1 MRSALAEKQKTEVRV
16 RRGGTADLRALL
28 DLENEVFHTD
38 RLSRQSL
45 RRFLDSPNAEL
56 IIADL
61 DGRLAGYAL
70 VLFRS
75 RTSTARLYSI
85 AISPSC
91 GRRGVGKALLA
102 AAEQAAL
109 AWNCTSLRLEVHE
122 SNAAAIA
129 LYRQAGYRQFGRHEA
144 YYGDSGAALRLQ
156 KRLYPVPARHQSQPP
171 YFHQT
176 TEFTCGPACL
186 LMALAW
192 ADPALRPD
200 PAFEFKLWREA
211 TTIFMS
217 GGPGGCEPY
226 GLAVT
231 LRRHGLVPE
240 IFVSH
245 PGPYFVETVRAEEK
259 RRVMRIAQAEFRREA
274 HELRIPTHLKPLGE
288 SGLID
293 AFDSGAVAIVMV
305 AGDHMFRRRLP
316 HWVFAFAHE
325 GRAILVH
332 DPAAGPNDQ
341 GEVVAPET
349 YAMPSS
355 TFERMTRC
363 GAHKLRASILVRK
376 GPLR

>member
-1 MRSALAEKQKTEVRV
+1 MRSALAEKQKVEVRV

-56 IIADL
+56 VIADL

-109 AWNCTSLRLEVHE
+109 ARNCTSLRLEVHE
-122 SNAAAIA
+122 NNAAAIA

-144 YYGDSGAALRLQ
+144 YYGDSGTALRLQ
-156 KRLYPVPARHQSQPP
+156 RRLYPVPARNQSQPP

-245 PGPYFVETVRAEEK
+245 PGPYFVDTVRAEEK

-274 HELRIPTHLKPLGE
+274 QELRIPTHLKPLGE

-293 AFDSGAVAIVMV
+293 AFDNGAVAIVMV

>member
-1 MRSALAEKQKTEVRV
+1 MRSALAEKQKVEVQV
-16 RRGGTADLRALL
+16 RRGGYADLRALL

-45 RRFLDSPNAEL
+45 RRFLASPNAEL
-56 IIADL
+56 MVAEV

-75 RTSTARLYSI
+75 RASTGRLYSI

-109 AWNCTSLRLEVHE
+109 ARHCTFLRLEVHE
-122 SNAAAIA
+122 NNAAAIA

-156 KRLYPVPARHQSQPP
+156 KRLYPVPSKRQSQPP

-240 IFVSH
+240 IYVSH
-245 PGPYFVETVRAEEK
+245 PGPYFVDTVQAEEK

-274 HELRIPTHLKPLGE
+274 HELGISTYLKPLGE

-363 GAHKLRASILVRK
+363 GVHKLQASILVRK
-376 GPLR
+376 GPVR

>member
-1 MRSALAEKQKTEVRV
+1 MRGALAEKQKTEVQV
-16 RRGGTADLRALL
+16 RRGGPADLTPLL

-45 RRFLDSPNAEL
+45 RRFLSSPHAEL
-56 IIADL
+56 MIAEV

-75 RTSTARLYSI
+75 GTHGARLYSI

-102 AAEQAAL
+102 AAEQAAV
-109 AWNCTSLRLEVHE
+109 ARHCTWLRLEVHE

-129 LYRQAGYRQFGRHEA
+129 LYRQSGYRQFGRHEE
-144 YYGDSGAALRLQ
+144 YYGDAAAALRMH
-156 KRLYPVPARHQSQPP
+156 KRLYPVASRHRPLPP

-217 GGPGGCEPY
+217 GGPGGCEPF

-245 PGPYFVETVRAEEK
+245 PGPYFVDTVRAEEK

-274 HELRIPTHLKPLGE
+274 QELRIPAHIKPLGE
-288 SGLID
+288 SALID

-305 AGDHMFRRRLP
+305 AGDHMFRRRVP

-332 DPAAGPNDQ
+332 DPAAGPNHQ
-341 GEVVAPET
+341 GEATAPET

-363 GAHKLRASILVRK
+363 GVHKLQASILVRK
-376 GPLR
+376 GPVQ